1 MTAQRLQKIIAEAGI
16 ASRRH
21 AEELISSGQV
31 TVNGEQIAVLGF
43 KADPEKDHIKVRG
56 RLINPLLNQRKNI
69 YVVLNK
75 PKGYLTSMDDPQGR
89 LLAND
94 LIPRTLG
101 RLHPV
106 GRLDLNTEGLLLFTN
121 DGEFTNR
128 ITSAKNRIP
137 KVYQAKVKGVPTE
150 SAIQRLRRG
159 ISIGNGERT
168 APAEVRRLRAT
179 QTNSWFEVTLKQ
191 GRNQQIRRMF
201 DAIGHSVLKLKRVRI
216 GTLADKGVPVGQ
228 WRRLTE
234 KEIRSLQG
242 SSRRISHSTS
252 DRIAS

>member
-1 MTAQRLQKIIAEAGI
+1 MRERLQKIIAEAGI

-31 TVNGEQIAVLGF
+31 TVNGEQITVLGF
-43 KADPEKDHIKVRG
+43 KSDPEKDHIKVRG
-56 RLINPLLNQRKNI
+56 RLINPLLSQRKNI

-75 PKGYLTSMDDPQGR
+75 PRGYLTSLDDPRGR
-89 LLAND
+89 PLVKD

-101 RLHPV
+101 RLHPI
-106 GRLDLNTEGLLLFTN
+106 GRLDFNSEGLLLLTN
-121 DGEFTNR
+121 DGNFTNR
-128 ITSAKNRIP
+128 ITSARNRVP
-137 KVYQAKVKGVPTE
+137 KVYQTKVKGVPTDA
-150 SAIQRLRRG
+150 AIQRLRRG
-159 ISIGNGERT
+159 ISIGKGERT

-179 QTNSWFEVTLKQ
+179 ETNSWFEVTLNE

-201 DAIGHSVLKLKRVRI
+201 DAIGHSVLKLKRIRI
-216 GTLADKGVPVGQ
+216 GTLADRGLAAGQ

-242 SSRRISHSTS
+242 SSKKISRPTP

>member
-1 MTAQRLQKIIAEAGI
+1 MRERLQKIIAEAGI

-21 AEELISSGQV
+21 AEKLISSGQV
-31 TVNGEQIAVLGF
+31 TVNGEQITVLGY
-43 KADPEKDHIKVRG
+43 KSDPEKDHIKVRG
-56 RLINPLLNQRKNI
+56 RLINPLLSQRKNI

-89 LLAND
+89 LLVND

-137 KVYQAKVKGVPTE
+137 KVYQVKVKGVPTE

-159 ISIGNGERT
+159 VSIGKGERP

-179 QTNSWFEVTLKQ
+179 QTNSWFEVTLNE

-201 DAIGHSVLKLKRVRI
+201 DAIGHSVLKLKRIRI
-216 GTLADKGVPVGQ
+216 GTLADKGLPVGQ

-234 KEIRSLQG
+234 KEIRNLQG
-242 SSRRISHSTS
+242 SLKKTPRHTP